1 MTQKNSLGTN
11 GVNFI
16 KEAKKSLLLSLAP
29 WNTLSVIIT
38 LWPLNQHRCLSSPPP
53 AFSFLSCSLKFP
65 SSFFFH
71 QVPDGSLCLPNCTPL
86 APLYS
91 DPVPGSVDASPSAC
105 CNHMESDTG
114 QMAPLQHPAH
124 QHKYRQTW
132 PHHWQERQKSQIGSA
147 VMSVASSLCLADHS
161 LWEESPDIGIKRGI
175 PYASPRD
182 PAADSAVGSTWSP
195 ELMHYQS

>member
-29 WNTLSVIIT
+29 WKTLSVTIT
-38 LWPLNQHRCLSSPPP
+38 LWPLNQHRCLSSPLL
-53 AFSFLSCSLKFP
+53 LSSVLFKLLFP
-65 SSFFFH
+65 

-91 DPVPGSVDASPSAC
+91 DLVPGSVDASPTAR

-147 VMSVASSLCLADHS
+147 VVSVASSLRLADHS
-161 LWEESPDIGIKRGI
+161 LWEESPDIGIKRVI

-182 PAADSAVGSTWSP
+182 PAADSTVGSTWSP

>member
-1 MTQKNSLGTN
+1 MEDPFCYYYSLTFKPTQMF
-11 GVNFI
+11 V
-16 KEAKKSLLLSLAP
+16 
-29 WNTLSVIIT
+29 
-38 LWPLNQHRCLSSPPP
+38 SPDP
-53 AFSFLSCSLKFP
+53 AFSFLSCSLSSLQASFSIKFLTTP
-65 SSFFFH
+65 FAF
-71 QVPDGSLCLPNCTPL
+71 PNCTPL
-86 APLYS
+86 APLYF

-147 VMSVASSLCLADHS
+147 VMSVASSLRLADHS
-161 LWEESPDIGIKRGI
+161 LWEESPDIGIKRLI